1 MGNPF
6 LNITLN
12 PKAIKQR
19 TEMFDYTKIKHF
31 CIAKTAINQRYISQA
46 KDIFLNV
53 CGAPTNT
60 KKIPNKSTAKGA
72 RASLP
77 KASTHSDWLATHCS
91 LGILSISHVP
101 RTEMEPEKE
110 S

>member
-1 MGNPF
+1 MGKPF

-46 KDIFLNV
+46 KDIF
-53 CGAPTNT
+53 P
-60 KKIPNKSTAKGA
+60 
-72 RASLP
+72 
-77 KASTHSDWLATHCS
+77 
-91 LGILSISHVP
+91 
-101 RTEMEPEKE
+101 
-110 S
+110 